1 MKLQLI
7 RHTWGTQGPRHELF
21 SSFKAAGYQGVET
34 GVPADEIFFTDD
46 IQTHVDAARS
56 AGWDAELFVSASGLI
71 DALDRRGVNLGL

>member
-1 MKLQLI
+1 M
-7 RHTWGTQGPRHELF
+7 
-21 SSFKAAGYQGVET
+21 T